1 MRKMPIWV
9 QLRKIPLQYFHPK
22 GISYL
27 ASAIGKPLFMDRAT
41 ALRSRLEYA
50 KVCIELDVDKEI
62 PEFLNV
68 DLGNN
73 RSAEVLVDI
82 PWLPDKCDHCKVFGH
97 QCNSSAEVPPVAEK
111 TPNVQ
116 PAKENC
122 HTVEATSPASPTT
135 VEETRATETTSRHAG
150 KARRR
155 CIVTEKA
162 SPAVVTTLTDQNEFL
177 GDLISEKGKVPLS
190 FELGEDEEGRKGVTS
205 SDDDREIATK
215 VKEARPGAHRQPRS
229 ASKGVVQAILKV
241 QGSRKSRL
249 GKGEYMALVRRVW
262 TEAQEGTPMEVLY
275 KKLRS
280 LKMHLKDFNRT
291 EFGNVHTRINDLQ
304 SELAQVQATL
314 LDSDCMPPELIKKE
328 VDLRVKLLEAI
339 NREEKFLRQ
348 KSRVAWLKAGDQNTS
363 FFHKAVKGRHAR
375 TTIRALYSTSGAK
388 LEGVQEIKD
397 EAINFYQGLLGKK
410 DDCIGGISTSQLSPI
425 LKRKVPH
432 LKRQMLML
440 PITDEEI
447 KVALFSMGNDKSP
460 GPDATQHISLNMLG
474 KLFRKTSLM
483 LCNTSSPKE
492 SFEERQG
499 ISPRCAIKIDLMKAF
514 DSLSWEFILNSLEA
528 LDFPPCFLWWI
539 KGCITSPYFSVAIN
553 GTLAGY
559 FPGKRGVRQGDPI
572 SPYLFVIAMKVFSL
586 IMDLAAAEDK
596 VGYHPRCKTVSFWY
610 DTWLPVGPLIKYCYR
625 VLQCFPSLRE
635 HATVSAVLVEGQ
647 WHWPRSSDPQA
658 TCIRDLATALESS
671 NQDRVLWTPQKSGQ
685 FSIANAWQCLRSRGP
700 KVE

>member
-1 MRKMPIWV
+1 MVYKFAHDNDLGIFAIIETRVKEVNCKKFADGWKGWYMFENYQFAGNGRLWLMVREDLQV
-9 QLRKIPLQYFHPK
+9 QILSKSAQFIHLLLNVPK
-22 GISYL
+22 GVGWIAVTFVY
-27 ASAIGKPLFMDRAT
+27 ASNDMMER
-41 ALRSRLEYA
+41 RL
-50 KVCIELDVDKEI
+50 LWH
-62 PEFLNV
+62 
-68 DLGNN
+68 DLHVVAG
-73 RSAEVLVDI
+73 SMSHSWVL
-82 PWLPDKCDHCKVFGH
+82 
-97 QCNSSAEVPPVAEK
+97 
-111 TPNVQ
+111 
-116 PAKENC
+116 
-122 HTVEATSPASPTT
+122 
-135 VEETRATETTSRHAG
+135 
-150 KARRR
+150 
-155 CIVTEKA
+155 
-162 SPAVVTTLTDQNEFL
+162 L
-177 GDLISEKGKVPLS
+177 GDFNAVKDIKEVKADG
-190 FELGEDEEGRKGVTS
+190 
-205 SDDDREIATK
+205 REIAMDQSMRDFADFMNSAELTDHTSIGCYYTWSNK
-215 VKEARPGAHRQPRS
+215 RQEGFQARKIDRVLVNGKWLQGQIASTVEFLPPGISGHCPAMLKFGEKESTGPKPFKFFHFWTEHP
-229 ASKGVVQAILKV
+229 
-241 QGSRKSRL
+241 
-249 GKGEYMALVRRVW
+249 EYMALVRRVW

-492 SFEERQG
+492 SFEER
-499 ISPRCAIKIDLMKAF
+499 
-514 DSLSWEFILNSLEA
+514 
-528 LDFPPCFLWWI
+528 
-539 KGCITSPYFSVAIN
+539 
-553 GTLAGY
+553 
-559 FPGKRGVRQGDPI
+559 
-572 SPYLFVIAMKVFSL
+572 
-586 IMDLAAAEDK
+586 
-596 VGYHPRCKTVSFWY
+596 
-610 DTWLPVGPLIKYCYR
+610 
-625 VLQCFPSLRE
+625 
-635 HATVSAVLVEGQ
+635 
-647 WHWPRSSDPQA
+647 
-658 TCIRDLATALESS
+658 
-671 NQDRVLWTPQKSGQ
+671 
-685 FSIANAWQCLRSRGP
+685 
-700 KVE
+700 